1 MTFSCQSIFRYRFST
16 GREYHVKDMQTQDAY
31 KTKLQKI
38 IDKYYKKP
46 RAITEEKDKRDRNR
60 RKFTNILT

>member
-1 MTFSCQSIFRYRFST
+1 M
-16 GREYHVKDMQTQDAY
+16 KDMQTQDAY

-38 IDKYYKKP
+38 IDKHYRKP